1 MRKRAYAARHGE
13 SLICGDGAIP
23 ALQPALL
30 MTLLLEP
37 WCLLIIAVPVLLLG
51 ERVQRRFAWLSRF
64 SVPPPVVGGLG
75 VSLCILVL
83 GLAGVMQLR
92 FQTKVDWEF
101 WNWIVTPGV
110 GWGAGGSK
118 NLTLPLLV
126 GFFTCV
132 GLNATWRL
140 VKGGSAGL
148 VIFWVLATL
157 LAVFQ
162 NVLGVLM
169 AKALGESPLLGVICG
184 SLTLTGGHGTA
195 LGFSQT
201 LVQAG
206 FPAAATVGA
215 AAATFGVVCGSLIG
229 GPVATKLIR
238 RHELKPAEGTKGRF
252 ATLESDGADAGWL
265 DLIRLL
271 ARTSRATVFHLLC
284 LLLIIKLG
292 AGLSDILQ
300 KAGLLFPAYMGA
312 LLVGLLVRNALDL
325 AGLPWIDSRIVDLI
339 GAVLLAIFLTITMAS
354 LNLAELAGTAVPM
367 LAILVAQIAAVAL
380 FARWVVF
387 RAMGSDYEAAIMS
400 AGFCGF
406 SLGATSNAVANMDS
420 LAKRFGPAP
429 RAFLIVPTVGGL
441 LVDLTNSFNIT
452 WFLNLLA

>member
-1 MRKRAYAARHGE
+1 
-13 SLICGDGAIP
+13 
-23 ALQPALL
+23 
-30 MTLLLEP
+30 MTLILEP
-37 WCLLIIAVPVLLLG
+37 WWLLIIAAPVLLLG
-51 ERVQRRFAWLSRF
+51 ERVQRRFVWLSRF
-64 SVPPPVVGGLG
+64 SVPPPVVGGLA
-75 VSLCILVL
+75 VSLLVLAL
-83 GLAGVMQLR
+83 GLAGVLQLK
-92 FQTKVDWEF
+92 FQTKVDWAF
-101 WNWIVTPGV
+101 WNWIVTPGFE
-110 GWGAGGSK
+110 WGSGGAK
-118 NLTLPLLV
+118 TLTLPMLV

-148 VIFWVLATL
+148 VIFWVVATL

-162 NVLGVLM
+162 NVLGVAL
-169 AKALGESPLLGVICG
+169 AKLLGESPLLGVICG

-195 LGFSQT
+195 MGFSHT
-201 LVQAG
+201 FVQAG

-229 GPVATKLIR
+229 GPVATSLIR
-238 RHELKPAEGTKGRF
+238 RHNLKPAEGAKGRF
-252 ATLESDGADAGWL
+252 ATHESDSGDAGWL
-265 DLIRLL
+265 DLLRALGKTARVTVLHVLGLL
-271 ARTSRATVFHLLC
+271 V
-284 LLLIIKLG
+284 IIKLG
-292 AGLSDILQ
+292 AGLSDVLQ

-339 GAVLLAIFLTITMAS
+339 GAVLLAIFLTMTMAS
-354 LNLAELAGTAVPM
+354 LNLAELADTAAPM
-367 LAILVAQIAAVAL
+367 LVILVAQILAVGL

-406 SLGATSNAVANMDS
+406 ALGATSNAVANMDS
-420 LAKRFGPAP
+420 LTKRFGPAP

-452 WFLNLLA
+452 WFLNFLK